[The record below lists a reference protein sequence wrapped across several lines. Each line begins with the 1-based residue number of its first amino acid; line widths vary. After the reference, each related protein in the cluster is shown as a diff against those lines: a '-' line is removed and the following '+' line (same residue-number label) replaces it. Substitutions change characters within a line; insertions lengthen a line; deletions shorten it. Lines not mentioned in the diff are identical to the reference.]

1 MSRIVVLIG
10 GAASL
15 GASYL
20 LLFAFLLLSTERAL
34 VPWDM
39 YAYAAPPRGNWQREL
54 NDFFNQVPGLYLP
67 SFIVLGLSFAFFI
80 RGLIRT
86 ASFATRCWLPF
97 VFAALNMIFMII
109 GVFLL
114 FPLRRLPD
122 LWLQPARTGL
132 DVGYHR
138 TWPDILGMTLCMALL
153 VWSQARLAQNVE
165 RLRHSPYWK
174 FWRVIIPIIGASGVF
189 LILFFWITNLVLRV
203 E

>member
-15 GASYL
+15 NVSYL

-39 YAYAAPPRGNWQREL
+39 WGMYAPPPGNWQREL

-67 SFIVLGLSFAFFI
+67 TLIVLGLSFAFFV
-80 RGLIRT
+80 RGLLRNS
-86 ASFATRCWLPF
+86 SFATQCWLPF
-97 VFAALNMIFMII
+97 VFAAINMIFMII
-109 GVFLL
+109 GFFLVHL
-114 FPLRRLPD
+114 SRLPD

-153 VWSQARLAQNVE
+153 LWSQARLALNAE
-165 RLRHSPYWK
+165 RLRRSQYWK

-189 LILFFWITNLVLRV
+189 LMLFFWIESLVLRV
-203 E
+203 R